1 MHANNLKILLVEDN
15 PFIAEDLKNSLE
27 LVGYSVSEPLFS
39 GEEAIALM
47 KKEHFDLAVLDI
59 ELEGKLTGLEVGK
72 RISEIKQ
79 TPIIFITGAE
89 YEGYR
94 KEAME
99 IGAHSFLNKP
109 FNEKNLINA
118 IDLAMKEE
126 FGSDRRRAEGL
137 KSYVSKVFV
146 KVNKRFIKLEIEDID
161 YLEASGHYMV
171 IHIGEQQL
179 SSSISLSEFLSKYQ
193 LSAFVRVHRSFVVN
207 LDKVSDF
214 DDTHIYF
221 GTKMVPISKSMRR
234 DFRDR
239 ISVI

>member
-1 MHANNLKILLVEDN
+1 
-15 PFIAEDLKNSLE
+15 
-27 LVGYSVSEPLFS
+27 
-39 GEEAIALM
+39 
-47 KKEHFDLAVLDI
+47 
-59 ELEGKLTGLEVGK
+59 
-72 RISEIKQ
+72 
-79 TPIIFITGAE
+79 
-89 YEGYR
+89 
-94 KEAME
+94 
-99 IGAHSFLNKP
+99 
-109 FNEKNLINA
+109 
-118 IDLAMKEE
+118 
-126 FGSDRRRAEGL
+126 
-137 KSYVSKVFV
+137 
-146 KVNKRFIKLEIEDID
+146 
-161 YLEASGHYMV
+161 MV